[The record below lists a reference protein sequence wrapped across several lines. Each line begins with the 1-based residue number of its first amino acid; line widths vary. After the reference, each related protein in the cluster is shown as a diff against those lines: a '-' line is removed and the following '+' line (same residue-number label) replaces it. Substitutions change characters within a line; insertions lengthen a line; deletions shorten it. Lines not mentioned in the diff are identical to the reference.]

1 MPSRFDL
8 RDSEQKG
15 RLQVMDDLFKKCGAG
30 NAIVFLMVFLPEFLR
45 PLLEALTGG
54 HALQKKQVCPE
65 KG

>member
-1 MPSRFDL
+1 
-8 RDSEQKG
+8 
-15 RLQVMDDLFKKCGAG
+15 MDDLFKKCGAG